1 MFERFTDRARRV
13 IVLAQEEARSLQHNY
28 IGTEH
33 LLLGLIR
40 EGEGVAAKALASK
53 GVELEAT
60 RKQVIEMIGKGN
72 ASSNGHIPF
81 TSHAKQVLELSLR
94 EALQLGH
101 SYIGT
106 EHILLGLIREG
117 EGVGTQVLI
126 KMEVNLGEL
135 RSATIDMI
143 RGNAGGDDKGELA
156 NAGGVADKTNK
167 SGSAI
172 LDQFGRNLTA
182 EAAAGK
188 LDPVIGRTQEIE
200 RVMVVLSRRTKNNPV
215 LIGEPG
221 VGKTAVVEG
230 LAEKINAG
238 DVPETLKGKQ
248 VYSLD
253 LGSMVAGSRYRGD
266 FEERLKKV
274 LKEIKT
280 RGDIVLF
287 IDEIHTI
294 VGAGSADGALG
305 ASDMLKPMLA
315 RGELQTIG
323 ATTTDEYRKY
333 IEKDA
338 ALERRFQPIQVH
350 EPTIAETIEILKGLR
365 ERYENHHRVTI
376 TDSAIQ
382 AAAELSSR
390 YIQDRRLPDKAI
402 DLIDE
407 AGARLRI
414 KRLTM
419 PPELKELEAK
429 VAKLSA
435 EKEQAVKDQDFEKA
449 ADMRDDLE
457 KLQTELKDRQKAWH
471 EGETDAKM
479 VVDED
484 VIAEVV
490 SSTTGI
496 PVVKLTQAESKKL
509 LNMEAELHKR
519 IIGQDEAVSALAR
532 SIRRTRVGL
541 KDPKRPAGS
550 FIFAGPTGVGK
561 TELAKT
567 LAEFLFD
574 DEDALIR
581 VDMSEF
587 SEKYAASRLF
597 GAPPGY
603 IGYEE
608 GGELTEKVRR
618 KPFSVVLF
626 DEIEKAHPDIFNTLL
641 QVLDDGH
648 LTDGQGRKVD
658 FKNTIIILTT
668 NLGTRDIAKA
678 ANTGFNLGANN
689 ESSYQRMKDQVSSEL
704 KQQFRPEF
712 LNRLDDIIVFKQL
725 TEPQVRQI
733 VDLDVKQL
741 NDRLFDRHMSLE
753 LTDAAKDLLAQKG
766 FDPLLGARPLRRVIQ
781 RDIEDAISEK
791 ILMGDLEDG
800 QRVIVDAEGERILG
814 EFTFKGEEFEEPA
827 AADKPA
833 ERSLRIG
840 DGGRGL
846 LAHDVEHAT
855 HGVDGVGFAGQAR
868 LTHGHDGADAEPQFL
883 ARIEQLLAVVED
895 LLGRDAGGERRG
907 RTGELDKGRVIDIV
921 ELA

>member
-33 LLLGLIR
+33 ILLGLIR
-40 EGEGVAAKALASK
+40 EGEGIAAKALNAK
-53 GVELEAT
+53 GVELDNT
-60 RKQVIEMIGKGN
+60 RKQIKEMIGTGTV
-72 ASSNGHIPF
+72 SPSGHIPF
-81 TSHAKQVLELSLR
+81 TPHAKQVLELSLR

-126 KMEVNLGEL
+126 KMEVDLGDL
-135 RSATIDMI
+135 RSTAMDLI
-143 RGNAGGDDKGELA
+143 RGNSGLPEDGQKGDLA
-156 NAGGVADKTNK
+156 NAGGVQDKRNQ
-167 SGSAI
+167 SGSAL
-172 LDQFGRNLTA
+172 LDQFGRNLTTEA
-182 EAAAGK
+182 EQGK
-188 LDPVIGRTQEIE
+188 LDPVIGRSKEIE

-230 LAEKINAG
+230 LAQKIVAG

-338 ALERRFQPIQVH
+338 ALERRFQPIQVQ
-350 EPTIAETIEILKGLR
+350 EPSIAETIEILKGLR
-365 ERYENHHRVTI
+365 ARYENHHHVTI
-376 TDSAIQ
+376 TDAALQS
-382 AAAELSSR
+382 AAEMSAR
-390 YIQDRRLPDKAI
+390 YIQDRNLPDKAI

-414 KRLTM
+414 KRLTE
-419 PPELKELEAK
+419 PPELKELDSK
-429 VAKLSA
+429 ISKLS
-435 EKEQAVKDQDFEKA
+435 EKKDEAIKNQDFEKA
-449 ADMRDDLE
+449 ADLRDEQE
-457 KLQTELKDRQKAWH
+457 KLEEERKNKEQAWR
-471 EGETDAKM
+471 EGESNVNM
-479 VVDED
+479 VVNED
-484 VIAEVV
+484 VIASVV
-490 SSTTGI
+490 SNTTGI

-509 LNMEAELHKR
+509 LGMEAELHKR
-519 IIGQDEAVSALAR
+519 IIGQDEAVSALSR
-532 SIRRTRVGL
+532 SIRRARVGL
-541 KDPKRPAGS
+541 KDPKRPSGS

-567 LAEFLFD
+567 LAQFLFD
-574 DEDALIR
+574 DDDALIR

-587 SEKYAASRLF
+587 AEKYAASRLF

-603 IGYEE
+603 VGYEE

-668 NLGTRDIAKA
+668 NLGTRDIAKS
-678 ANTGFNLGANN
+678 ANTGFSLGNN
-689 ESSYQRMKDQVSSEL
+689 ADASYQRMKDQVNSEL
-704 KQQFRPEF
+704 KRQFRPEF
-712 LNRLDDIIVFKQL
+712 LNRLDDTIVFRQL
-725 TEPQVRQI
+725 TEPEVRQI
-733 VDLDVKQL
+733 VDLDVKRL
-741 NDRLFDRHMSLE
+741 NDRLFERHMTLE
-753 LTDAAKDLLAQKG
+753 LTDAAKNLLAQKG

-791 ILMGDLEDG
+791 ILLGDLTDG
-800 QRVIVDAEGERILG
+800 ERVEVDAEGEGLLG
-814 EFTFKGEEFEEPA
+814 EFIF
-827 AADKPA
+827 
-833 ERSLRIG
+833 
-840 DGGRGL
+840 RGIKF
-846 LAHDVEHAT
+846 DVES
-855 HGVDGVGFAGQAR
+855 
-868 LTHGHDGADAEPQFL
+868 
-883 ARIEQLLAVVED
+883 
-895 LLGRDAGGERRG
+895 
-907 RTGELDKGRVIDIV
+907 
-921 ELA
+921 